1 MADPTLAAIDRFF
14 DAADKVVDAADR
26 VLNRGQRT
34 IDIPKERERDRRVKR
49 EVIDATPV
57 EKPTKKA
64 AATAAAAGPATAPST
79 AVAVRPQFRIVE
91 AIDQQTGA
99 TIYVVTDGRNAR
111 TECSTREFAA
121 KILRA
126 LEKTP

>member
-14 DAADKVVDAADR
+14 DAVDKTVDAADR
-26 VLNRGQRT
+26 VLNRGKQA
-34 IDIPKERERDRRVKR
+34 IDIPKERRAKR

-57 EKPTKKA
+57 ERPVKKSATSSSSAPTA
-64 AATAAAAGPATAPST
+64 ST
-79 AVAVRPQFRIVE
+79 AIARRPQFKIVE
-91 AIDQQTGA
+91 AIDEKTGS

-121 KILRA
+121 QILRA